1 MSMHREEGPP
11 PLEERFRIPLRM
23 VVIVVGYLAYFF
35 LSDRQLVPAIFVG
48 LGLALI
54 GLPLVDRWTV
64 RRGDRSGLL
73 QVGTTLLG
81 FGLLALGAFLFLR

>member
-48 LGLALI
+48 LGLVLI
-54 GLPLVDRWTV
+54 GLPLVDRLTV